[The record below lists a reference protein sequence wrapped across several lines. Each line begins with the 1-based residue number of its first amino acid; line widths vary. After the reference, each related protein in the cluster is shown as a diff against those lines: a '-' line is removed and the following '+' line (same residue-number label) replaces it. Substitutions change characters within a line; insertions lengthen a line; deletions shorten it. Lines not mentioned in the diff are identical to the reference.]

1 MDTLE
6 IWSSMLYPVTNFL
19 VVGQKSFLEGSE
31 PKEILQLI
39 HEAISE
45 WTPETVDNL
54 ATAWE
59 LFAYKS

>member
-1 MDTLE
+1 
-6 IWSSMLYPVTNFL
+6 MLHPVTNFL